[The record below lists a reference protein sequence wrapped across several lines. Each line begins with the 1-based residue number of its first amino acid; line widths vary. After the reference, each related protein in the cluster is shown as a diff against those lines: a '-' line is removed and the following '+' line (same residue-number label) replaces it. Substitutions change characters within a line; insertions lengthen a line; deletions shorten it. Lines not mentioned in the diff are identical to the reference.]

1 MTKYNF
7 KKFFDKYKMVNDE
20 FASDGHFIIKRSY
33 LKKSQNEFVSTFTP
47 NTHDDLIK
55 QCYNKTDSDTSKY
68 DSKLFEP
75 VYVTKHTEKNEEYN
89 IFINSDNFGVKEDYY
104 NFIKDIKCR
113 IFYFPELS
121 KTTPMAIYEEDN
133 GKYNYNYP
141 DLVGII
147 FPCNIVRVEDENRIN
162 YNTYINTIKEQEEQK
177 QQSKQNN
184 KKCLY
189 ISNNKAVI
197 RNKEVTCVSDL
208 VNDEAYKN
216 LYVESDYKK
225 DGGQVYVDF
234 GFVHM
239 YAGYLSHY
247 NIEPDDIKYRV
258 ENIKNFSFEDYK
270 KYITECLKKNQFINV
285 AEIKLMEL
293 AGELPEY
300 IQTLIDHRQ
309 KIIDMKEQKHIE
321 ERTNRETEEQAYV
334 TEQNKKAENIISD
347 AEQAIINK
355 QDVKNVEIVLYKS
368 RYESNATSLILHLM
382 KKYSINIPLK
392 TQGWINQALANII
405 YDKTYDD
412 YSYQYYKSSV
422 NSTKFASY
430 LYQLVYKIKEN
441 YGIIAEVS

>member
-177 QQSKQNN
+177 QQSKENN

-189 ISNNKAVI
+189 ISNNKAVV
-197 RNKEVTCVSDL
+197 RNKEVTCVADL
-208 VNDEAYKN
+208 VNDESYKN
-216 LYVESDYKK
+216 IYVESDYKK
-225 DGGQVYVDF
+225 DGGMIFCDF
-234 GFVHM
+234 GFVLVYVEFM
-239 YAGYLSHY
+239 SHY
-247 NIEPDDIKYRV
+247 NIKIDDIKYRCK
-258 ENIKNFSFEDYK
+258 NIKNYSFENFK
-270 KYITECLKKNQFINV
+270 QYITNCLNNNQFINV
-285 AEIKLMEL
+285 ADIKLMEL
-293 AGELPEY
+293 AGESLEY
-300 IQTLIDHRQ
+300 IQTLTDHRQ
-309 KIIDMKEQKHIE
+309 KILDMREQEHNEIE
-321 ERTNRETEEQAYV
+321 IK
-334 TEQNKKAENIISD
+334 KKAKDKAYIDERNKIAEEIITQ

-355 QDVKNVEIVLYKS
+355 QDVKNVKIVLYKS
-368 RYESNATSLILHLM
+368 HYESNATSLILHLM
-382 KKYSINIPLK
+382 KKYNINVPLK

-405 YDKTYDD
+405 YDKTYKD